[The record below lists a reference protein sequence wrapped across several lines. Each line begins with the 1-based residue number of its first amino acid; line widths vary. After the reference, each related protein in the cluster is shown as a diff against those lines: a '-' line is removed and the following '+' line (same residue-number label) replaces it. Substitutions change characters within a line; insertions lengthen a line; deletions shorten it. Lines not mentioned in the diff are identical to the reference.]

1 VFLSNRADTARNG
14 EARNTTSKEEDVKP
28 SNLKLST
35 TVLAMALLAAAAVA
49 QDGPRG
55 PRGEGFAGP
64 GMGLHGLDLSDAQRA
79 QVKQI
84 MTAEKP
90 TLKPLMQQEM
100 QNHQQMTALV
110 RSGSF
115 EEVKAQAIAAQ
126 GAQIHTQIAVERAKI
141 DAQVYQLLT
150 PDQKTKLAERQA
162 KRSQWMEHDQA
173 GPPPDA
179 SNE

>member
-1 VFLSNRADTARNG
+1 M
-14 EARNTTSKEEDVKP
+14 KP
-28 SNLKLST
+28 SNWKLST
-35 TVLAMALLAAAAVA
+35 AALAVALLATAAVA
-49 QDGPRG
+49 QDGGPRG
-55 PRGEGFAGP
+55 PRGEGFGGP
-64 GMGLHGLDLSDAQRA
+64 GMGLHGLDLTDAQRA

-84 MTAEKP
+84 MAAEKP

-115 EEVKAQAIAAQ
+115 EEAKAQAIAAQ
-126 GAQIHTQIAVERAKI
+126 EAQIHTQIAVERAKI
-141 DAQVYQLLT
+141 EAQVYQLLT

-162 KRSQWMEHDQA
+162 KRTQRMQPEQA

-179 SNE
+179 SND